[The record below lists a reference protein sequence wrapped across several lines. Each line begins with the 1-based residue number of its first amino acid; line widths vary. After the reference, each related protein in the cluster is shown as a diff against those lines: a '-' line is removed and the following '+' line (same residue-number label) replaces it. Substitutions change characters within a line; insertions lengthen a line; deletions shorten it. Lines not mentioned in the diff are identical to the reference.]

1 MRIKNIMYTL
11 IVKAIS
17 TNRKNKRILFLTS
30 KSMCMTT
37 EQPTIMST
45 STMIT
50 KSMNKKWFTTMIIR
64 KMLIMH
70 MNTIIRFTTMNT
82 SIKTDQMTAM
92 NTRNTITVTIM
103 S

>member
-1 MRIKNIMYTL
+1 MRIKNITCTL

-50 KSMNKKWFTTMIIR
+50 KSTNNKWITTMIIR

-70 MNTIIRFTTMNT
+70 MNRKMRVTTMNT

-92 NTRNTITVTIM
+92 NTRNTIKVTIM